1 MANKVITISREF
13 GTGARTIGVK
23 LAEEVGF
30 AYYDRSIIQLA
41 AEKSGLSPDFIAKN
55 EEKAS
60 NNFLFNVATSAYI
73 SSGINLQYT
82 VPVNDKA
89 FIAQSEVIREIAEKG
104 DCVIIG
110 RCANYVLNDHPN
122 IMKVFVRADKAD
134 RIERCVNEYGYD
146 PKTVEAEL
154 NKIDKGRSSYYK
166 YYTGSAWKDMDNYD
180 FCINSSKGDIDS
192 NVKALAD
199 LAKIA
204 FRMG

>member
-13 GTGARTIGVK
+13 GTGARTIGQK
-23 LAEEVGF
+23 LAEELGF
-30 AYYDRSIIQLA
+30 AYYDRAIIQLA

-89 FIAQSEVIREIAEKG
+89 FIVQSEVIREIAEKG

>member
-13 GTGARTIGVK
+13 GTGARTIGQK
-23 LAEEVGF
+23 LAEELGF
-30 AYYDRSIIQLA
+30 AYYDRAIIQLA
-41 AEKSGLSPDFIAKN
+41 ADKSGLSPDFIEKN
-55 EEKAS
+55 EEKAN
-60 NNFLFNVATSAYI
+60 NNFLFNIATSAYI

-89 FIAQSEVIREIAEKG
+89 FIAQSDVIRDIAAKG
-104 DCVIIG
+104 NCVIVG

-122 IMKVFVRADKAD
+122 LLRVFVRAEKSD
-134 RIERCVNEYGYD
+134 RIERCINEYGYD

-180 FCINSSKGDIDS
+180 ICINTSLSDIDLS
-192 NVKALAD
+192 VKTLAD
-199 LAKIA
+199 FAKSI
-204 FRMG
+204 FKL

>member
-13 GTGARTIGVK
+13 GTGARTIGQK
-23 LAEEVGF
+23 LAEELGF
-30 AYYDRSIIQLA
+30 AYYDRAIIQLA
-41 AEKSGLSPDFIAKN
+41 ADKSGLSPDFIEKN

-60 NNFLFNVATSAYI
+60 NNFLFNIATSAYI

-89 FIAQSEVIREIAEKG
+89 FIAQSDVIREIAEK
-104 DCVIIG
+104 DNCVIVG
-110 RCANYVLNDHPN
+110 RCANYVLSDHPN
-122 IMKVFVRADKAD
+122 LLRVFVRANKDD
-134 RIERCVNEYGYD
+134 RIERCIKEYGYD

-180 FCINSSKGDIDS
+180 ICINSSKGGIELS
-192 NVKALAD
+192 VKTLAD
-199 LAKIA
+199 LAKVV
-204 FRMG
+204 FEL

>member
-1 MANKVITISREF
+1 M
-13 GTGARTIGVK
+13 
-23 LAEEVGF
+23 
-30 AYYDRSIIQLA
+30 
-41 AEKSGLSPDFIAKN
+41 
-55 EEKAS
+55 
-60 NNFLFNVATSAYI
+60 
-73 SSGINLQYT
+73 
-82 VPVNDKA
+82 PVNDKA

>member
-13 GTGARTIGVK
+13 GTGARTIGQK
-23 LAEEVGF
+23 LAEELGF
-30 AYYDRSIIQLA
+30 AYYDRAIIQLA
-41 AEKSGLSPDFIAKN
+41 ADKSGLSPDFIEKN
-55 EEKAS
+55 EEKAN
-60 NNFLFNVATSAYI
+60 NNFLFNIATSAYI

-89 FIAQSEVIREIAEKG
+89 FIAQSDVIRDIAAKG
-104 DCVIIG
+104 NCVIVG

-122 IMKVFVRADKAD
+122 LLRVFVRAEKSD
-134 RIERCVNEYGYD
+134 RIERCINEYGYD

-180 FCINSSKGDIDS
+180 ICINTSLSDIDLS
-192 NVKALAD
+192 VKTLAD
-199 LAKIA
+199 FAKNI
-204 FRMG
+204 FKL